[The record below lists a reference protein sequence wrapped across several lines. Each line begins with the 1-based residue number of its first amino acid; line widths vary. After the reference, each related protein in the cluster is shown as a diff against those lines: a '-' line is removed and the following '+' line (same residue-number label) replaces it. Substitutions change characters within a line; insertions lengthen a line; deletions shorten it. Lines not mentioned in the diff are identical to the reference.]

1 MNRLQ
6 QLGAYELLGEIGRGG
21 MGTVYRAR
29 RRDHP
34 ARDLALKV
42 LRSGADRSA
51 ERFAREQEV
60 LAHLDHPAIVRWLD
74 SGQTPEGDAYFVMEL
89 VDGVPIDRYCEEQR
103 LGLESRIRLLIET
116 AAAVS
121 HAHRHLVLHRDLKPS
136 NILVGHDGRP
146 RLLDFGIA
154 KWLDGGEGRGQETTR
169 GASPMTLLY
178 ASPEQV
184 RGERVGVGTDVYSLT
199 LLLFELLTGDLPR
212 AREGDLV
219 SLAIAIARA
228 KPHRA
233 SVVARE
239 QGHLL
244 LAKTLTGDLD
254 AILAKG
260 LATESRDRYPTVA
273 ALVADLERYLRL
285 EPVEAGSRS
294 WRREIRLFV
303 RRHRLGVSTAA
314 VFLLLLLGTGC
325 LFAWQAQE
333 LERQRAAAEQAQK
346 RAEAQVAL
354 LGKIFAEGDPVGS
367 GPQATLVDALDI
379 VRHDIES
386 GLSEGRP
393 TGSATAAMAAEAY
406 WRLGEINKAG
416 DLAETALRSKAPLP
430 SRELAMLMAIE
441 VLAQPRPGVA
451 DWRQFAAG
459 FERCRRSLE
468 GESASPCVLDHAL
481 VSAFGSLGASPELR
495 SLALEGVFECTLAAR
510 NLQEARALLAKI
522 TSLRSEL
529 EIGHPARQELDRLEM
544 RVSAADQGDGDQALP

>member
-1 MNRLQ
+1 MNDLQ

-34 ARDLALKV
+34 ARELALKV

-60 LAHLDHPAIVRWLD
+60 LAHLDHPAIVRWID

-89 VDGVPIDRYCEEQR
+89 VDGVPIDQYCKEQG
-103 LGLESRIRLLIET
+103 LGIEARIRLLIET

-136 NILVGHDGRP
+136 NILVGQDERP

-184 RGERVGVGTDVYSLT
+184 RGEAVGVGTDVYALS

-212 AREGDLV
+212 ERDGDLV
-219 SLAIAIARA
+219 SLAITIARA
-228 KPHRA
+228 KPQRA

-239 QGHLL
+239 QGHFL

-260 LATESRDRYPTVA
+260 LATEPRDRYPTVA

-285 EPVEAGSRS
+285 EPAEAGSRS
-294 WRREIRLFV
+294 GWREAGLFV
-303 RRHRLGVSTAA
+303 RRHRLGVSTGA
-314 VFLLLLLGTGC
+314 VFLLLLLGTAG

-333 LERQRAAAEQAQK
+333 LERERSAAEQARE
-346 RAEAQVAL
+346 RAEARVEL
-354 LGKIFAEGDPVGS
+354 LGKIFAEGDPLGS
-367 GPQATLVDALDI
+367 GPQATLEDALDS
-379 VRHDIES
+379 VRYEIEIE
-386 GLSEGRP
+386 LAQGRP
-393 TGSATAAMAAEAY
+393 TGSAMAATAAEAY
-406 WRLGEINKAG
+406 WRLGEKTKAG
-416 DLAETALRSKAPLP
+416 VLAETALNSKAPLP
-430 SRELAMLMAIE
+430 TRELAMLIAIE
-441 VLAQPRPGVA
+441 MLAQPKPLA
-451 DWRQFAAG
+451 EDWREFAAS
-459 FERCRRSLE
+459 FELRRRSFDRD
-468 GESASPCVLDHAL
+468 SASPCLWDQAL
-481 VSAFGSLGASPELR
+481 ASAFASLDAAPEFR
-495 SLALEGVFECTLAAR
+495 SLALQGVFECVLAAG
-510 NLQEARALLAKI
+510 NLEEAHALFARI
-522 TSLRSEL
+522 VSLRSGL
-529 EIGHPARQELDRLEM
+529 EASHPARQDLDRLQM
-544 RVSAADQGDGDQALP
+544 LVLAAESSDGETRLP